1 MALAFASELQA
12 FGLTDIIL
20 WMITFAVVYG
30 VLSQVGEKG
39 MPQHKGSRGII
50 AIVVAFMVLFAAP
63 AQLSAMIAK
72 MSSSLLLIVLGLLT
86 LIVFIEAAGVKVHKM
101 KEIKDRQGR
110 VIKRVPEE
118 SGETI
123 SIFEA
128 YGKYFGVALLFIMVM
143 IFVTAGGLSWIGLGN
158 IGGAFGN
165 VNVLGAGLF
174 IMIILAIIWMI
185 AESGGEKEK

>member
-1 MALAFASELQA
+1 MMALAFASELQA

-72 MSSSLLLIVLGLLT
+72 MSSSLLLIVLGLLS
-86 LIVFIEAAGVKVHKM
+86 LIVFIEAAGVKVHKTTTIPL
-101 KEIKDRQGR
+101 KGGGVK
-110 VIKRVPEE
+110 KVPTEE
-118 SGETI
+118 TM

-128 YGKYFGVALLFIMVM
+128 YGMYFGIALLLIMIM

-158 IGGAFGN
+158 ISGAFGEI
-165 VNVLGAGLF
+165 NVLGAGLF

-185 AESGGEKEK
+185 AESGGGKEK

>member
-30 VLSQVGEKG
+30 VLSQVGDKG
-39 MPQHKGSRGII
+39 APQHKGSRGII

-72 MSSSLLLIVLGLLT
+72 LSSSLLLIVLGLLS
-86 LIVFIEAAGVKVHKM
+86 LIVFIEAAGVKVHPMETVEGRKVIAG
-101 KEIKDRQGR
+101 KE
-110 VIKRVPEE
+110 
-118 SGETI
+118 I
-123 SIFEA
+123 SIFDA
-128 YGKYFGVALLFIMVM
+128 YGKYFGIALIFIVIM
-143 IFVTAGGLSWIGLGN
+143 IFVTAGGLNWIGLGN
-158 IGGAFGN
+158 IGGAFGQ

-174 IMIILAIIWMI
+174 IMIILAILWMI
-185 AESGGEKEK
+185 AESGGEEKK

>member
-1 MALAFASELQA
+1 
-12 FGLTDIIL
+12 
-20 WMITFAVVYG
+20 
-30 VLSQVGEKG
+30 

-72 MSSSLLLIVLGLLT
+72 MSSSLLLIVLGLLS
-86 LIVFIEAAGVKVHKM
+86 LIVFIEAAGVKVHKKVYAKGPKGERITLRE
-101 KEIKDRQGR
+101 KE
-110 VIKRVPEE
+110 
-118 SGETI
+118 ETE

-128 YGKYFGVALLFIMVM
+128 YGKYFGIALLFIVVM
-143 IFVTAGGLSWIGLGN
+143 IFVSAGGLNWIGLGA

-165 VNVLGAGLF
+165 VDGLGAGLF

-185 AESGGEKEK
+185 AESGGGEKEK